1 MPKTFHQSYRGL
13 LTSIIFTFF
22 VLGCN
27 GPQKEAQGNEEF
39 PTLYVTTLD
48 QRELL
53 EAHPLKKDHAS
64 PIDAHI
70 IVDSTKV
77 FQQMDGFG
85 YTLTGGSALHLQKMS
100 EETRK
105 NLLQTLFGT
114 DSSSIGVSYLRL
126 SIGASDLDEKPWS
139 YDDLENGETDLTL
152 EKFSLGYDTLY
163 LIPTLKE
170 ILKISPKI
178 KLMGSPWSPPP
189 WMKDNKDTR
198 GGTLMPQYYDVYAQ
212 YLLKYIQA
220 MHNEGI
226 SIDALTV
233 QNEPLHPGNNPSLL
247 MPADEQAA
255 FIKHSLGP
263 LFAAHGVNTKI
274 LIYDHNADRP
284 DYPLTILNDPEAA
297 KYIDGSAFHL
307 YGGTID
313 ALSEVHEAHPD
324 KNIYFTEQW
333 IGAPGNFKAD
343 FSWHID
349 NLIIGASRNW
359 SKTVL
364 QWNLAAD
371 ENEEPHTDR
380 GGCTRCLGALTIT
393 GDSVIRNPAYYIVA
407 QAPKFVPP
415 GSFRVDSNT
424 FENFP
429 NVAFKTPE
437 GHIVVLIQN
446 KNDTTKN
453 IQVTLGNAVYTL
465 SLQAGA
471 VGSLVI

>member
-1 MPKTFHQSYRGL
+1 MPNTSHHPYLGL
-13 LTSIIFTFF
+13 LTSITYAIF

-27 GPQKEAQGNEEF
+27 GPQKETQGNEEF
-39 PTLYVTTLD
+39 PTVYVTTMD

-53 EAHPLKKDHAS
+53 KAHPLEKEHTS
-64 PIDAHI
+64 TFDAHI
-70 IVDSTKV
+70 IVDSNKV
-77 FQQMDGFG
+77 FQQIDGFG

-100 EETRK
+100 EVSRK

-114 DSSSIGVSYLRL
+114 DSNSIGVSYLRL

-139 YDDLENGETDLTL
+139 YDDLEQGETDLTL

-170 ILKISPKI
+170 ILQISPKI
-178 KLMGSPWSPPP
+178 KLMGSPWSPPA

-198 GGTLMPQYYDVYAQ
+198 GGTLNRTYYDVYAQ
-212 YLLKYIQA
+212 YLLKYVQA
-220 MHNEGI
+220 MGNEGI
-226 SIDALTV
+226 FIDALTV

-247 MPADEQAA
+247 MLADEQAD

-274 LIYDHNADRP
+274 IIYDHNADRP
-284 DYPLTILNDPEAA
+284 DYPLSILNDPEAA

-343 FSWHID
+343 FSWHIE

-407 QAPKFVPP
+407 QASKFVPP
-415 GSFRVDSNT
+415 GSFRVHSNAI
-424 FENFP
+424 ENFP

-446 KNDTTKN
+446 KNGATKKV
-453 IQVTLGNAVYTL
+453 QVTLGNDVYTL
-465 SLQAGA
+465 TLEAGA